1 MPGEQV
7 EPTGHCTARRRAVH
21 AADAVGDEPIGDA
34 AVDAADVG
42 SHQSAAPI
50 GSTTMRPSISAP
62 GKVLLS
68 LQRRCGIEKIN
79 EGSSEG
85 IAALEGHSIVR
96 EGSAEP
102 PR

>member
-1 MPGEQV
+1 
-7 EPTGHCTARRRAVH
+7 
-21 AADAVGDEPIGDA
+21 
-34 AVDAADVG
+34 
-42 SHQSAAPI
+42 
-50 GSTTMRPSISAP
+50 
-62 GKVLLS
+62 VLLS
-68 LQRRCGIEKIN
+68 LQSRCGIEKIN